1 MLTWILMILDLF
13 SLTSITLIQFKMN
26 VSLPFVIF
34 PSLYLIGK
42 GFVFRDFMSII
53 DLFFGVYLLIAF
65 FFGISSFIYYL
76 MLGWFVY
83 KLFFTLIPNL

>member
-1 MLTWILMILDLF
+1 MILDLF
-13 SLTSITLIQFKMN
+13 SLTSITLIHLKIN

-42 GFVFRDFMSII
+42 GVVFRDFMSII
-53 DLFFGVYLLIAF
+53 DLLFGIYLLVAF
-65 FFGISSFIYYL
+65 IFGISSFIYYL

-83 KLFFTLIPNL
+83 KLFFTFIGSSGR